1 MILVRNMEL
10 SSAQINK
17 FFLRLPLEIRN
28 MKRFG
33 FILSRFGAC
42 VIFMQCSS
50 VVAAQAQITTDSL
63 INHSLNYVDY
73 PPFVRHGE
81 PPPMK
86 PRLGIY
92 MHDFPADSVRL
103 LTHGADTIKGNKIW
117 HVTPQWSADAA
128 GLMLNDI
135 VLRVDGKTLQD
146 SVYGGDDVLNT
157 RVSTRHAG
165 DTLHFQIIRGSK
177 LIDVPVLLFTG
188 KRNTMAY
195 TEFTELGP
203 IRKNSWMQTT
213 LAEKGLT
220 HFADTIAEQIASAAD
235 MDFCTVPF
243 ANRPSPFRLNAVTY
257 LEHYPMRVG
266 ALSRLIDQKE
276 WDGVDA
282 GSGLA
287 GAIDSAAVQ
296 LGCKPKDAIMLTP
309 PKNVVALNEYFAKVQ
324 SLLDS
329 GYAPVKGMSDHLRSH
344 LDSLSYGL
352 SELLNT
358 DTNWE
363 DALDS
368 IQDPVLQLQ
377 SRTSSEKMLSGLLG
391 DADKVNLADVVSAAH
406 MLAALADTNW
416 ARDFASH
423 FPTIPLKLSEGGKE
437 DEKKVDGVDGDV
449 IMEWD
454 TPQGRCVIGGIGSNR
469 YYGDFA
475 FILDLGGDDVYDL
488 PPCKPG
494 KFRLVVDV
502 AGNDTYNG
510 SIASGVGCVDV
521 LVDCS
526 GNDVYRG
533 TRWTQ
538 GAGCLGVGILAD
550 FAGDDIY
557 TSHWCSQGAA
567 MLGIGLL
574 YDHSG
579 SDHYIADAYSQGFA
593 YTKGFGM
600 LLERS
605 GNDSYRAG
613 WKYPDDRWP
622 NRAHLAMSQGFGY
635 GMRPWSTGVGTDGGI
650 GLLSDKQGD
659 DVYDAGIFSQGGS
672 YWYSLG
678 ILHDWQGADR
688 YSAGQYSQGSGIHL
702 SFAALLDDSGDDSY
716 DAYAWLEQGN
726 AHDWS
731 SGCLEDWAGNDTYR
745 SSGASQGCGFF
756 VSFGYLLDSHGDDR
770 YYIKQSDTTDS
781 QGGGNYIA
789 PRHSGSLG
797 MLIDLGYGED
807 WYSDDRVRPGQA
819 VLKSHEGILYDD
831 GVPEKK

>member
-1 MILVRNMEL
+1 
-10 SSAQINK
+10 
-17 FFLRLPLEIRN
+17 
-28 MKRFG
+28 
-33 FILSRFGAC
+33 
-42 VIFMQCSS
+42 
-50 VVAAQAQITTDSL
+50 
-63 INHSLNYVDY
+63 
-73 PPFVRHGE
+73 
-81 PPPMK
+81 MK

-92 MHDFPADSVRL
+92 FHDFPADSVKL
-103 LTHGADTIKGNKIW
+103 LTRGKDTIKGNRIW
-117 HVTPQWSADAA
+117 HIAPHWSADRA
-128 GLMLNDI
+128 GLMLGDI
-135 VLRVDGKTLQD
+135 VLRVDGRTLQD
-146 SVYGGDDVLNT
+146 SIYGGDDVLNT
-157 RVSTRHAG
+157 RLSTMHAASPTKPG
-165 DTLHFQIIRGSK
+165 DTMHFQLIRNGQMRE
-177 LIDVPVLLFTG
+177 IAVPLFAG
-188 KRNTMAY
+188 KRTPMSY
-195 TEFTELGP
+195 LEFPELGP

-213 LAEKGLT
+213 LDSLHLT
-220 HFADTIAEQIASAAD
+220 HFADSIAEQIAGAAD
-235 MDFCTVPF
+235 IDFCDLPF
-243 ANRPSPFRLNAVTY
+243 TSRPSPFRLNAVTY
-257 LEHYPMRVG
+257 LEHHPTRVG

-276 WDGVDA
+276 WDGVNA
-282 GSGLA
+282 GPGLA
-287 GAIDSAAVQ
+287 GAIDSAVVQ
-296 LGCKPKDAIMLTP
+296 LGCKSKGTNTQPLPKT
-309 PKNVVALNEYFAKVQ
+309 KEELNAFFAKVQ

-329 GYAPVKGMSDHLRSH
+329 GYAPVRSH
-344 LDSLSYGL
+344 LGSLSYGL

-363 DALDS
+363 DSVDS
-368 IQDPVLQLQ
+368 IQDPGLQLKT
-377 SRTSSEKMLSGLLG
+377 RANAENMLTGLLG
-391 DADKVNLADVVSAAH
+391 DADKVNLTDVIAAAH
-406 MLAALADTNW
+406 LLAALADTNW
-416 ARDFASH
+416 ALGFATF
-423 FPTIPLKLSEGGKE
+423 FPSTPLMMTGK
-437 DEKKVDGVDGDV
+437 DVTASNKVDGVDGDV
-449 IMEWD
+449 VMEWD
-454 TPQGRCVIGGIGSNR
+454 TPQGRCVIGGTGPNR

-494 KFRLVVDV
+494 KFRLVVDL

-526 GNDVYRG
+526 GDDVYRG

-550 FAGDDIY
+550 FGGDDIY

-579 SDHYIADAYSQGFA
+579 SDHYIADVYSQGFA

-600 LLERS
+600 LLEQS

-650 GLLSDKQGD
+650 GLLSDAQGD

-672 YWYSLG
+672 YWYALG
-678 ILHDWQGADR
+678 ILHDRQGADR

-745 SSGASQGCGFF
+745 SSGAAQGCGFF

-770 YYIKQSDTTDS
+770 YYCKMSDTTDS

-797 MLIDLGYGED
+797 MLIDLGHGDD
-807 WYSDDRVRPGQA
+807 WYSDPRAKPGEA

>member
-1 MILVRNMEL
+1 MN
-10 SSAQINK
+10 S
-17 FFLRLPLEIRN
+17 FH
-28 MKRFG
+28 
-33 FILSRFGAC
+33 SRFMG
-42 VIFMQCSS
+42 
-50 VVAAQAQITTDSL
+50 VALFATLVLFVPSARAQITTDSL
-63 INHSLNYVDY
+63 INHSLSYVDY
-73 PPFVRHGE
+73 PPFVRQGE

-103 LTHGADTIKGNKIW
+103 LTNGKDTIKGNRIW
-117 HVTPQWSADAA
+117 HVAPQWSADMA
-128 GLMLNDI
+128 GLMMGDI
-135 VLRVDGKTLQD
+135 VLRVDGRTLQD
-146 SVYGGDDVLNT
+146 SIYGGDDVLNT
-157 RVSTRHAG
+157 RVSLKHAG
-165 DTLHFQIIRGSK
+165 DTLHFEVIRMQKMVGEV
-177 LIDVPVLLFTG
+177 LEIPVPLYTG
-188 KRNTMAY
+188 KRTPAAY
-195 TEFTELGP
+195 TDYPELGP

-213 LAEKGLT
+213 LDSLHLT
-220 HFADTIAEQIASAAD
+220 HFADSISEQIASAAD
-235 MDFCTVPF
+235 VDFCTKPF
-243 ANRPSPFRLNAVTY
+243 TERPSPFRLNAVTY
-257 LEHYPMRVG
+257 LEHNPTRVG

-276 WDGVDA
+276 WDGLDH
-282 GSGLA
+282 GQGMS

-296 LGCKPKDAIMLTP
+296 LGCLSQEGVQKTLPYSQA
-309 PKNVVALNEYFAKVQ
+309 ALNTYFSAVQ
-324 SLLDS
+324 SLLDK
-329 GYAPVKGMSDHLRSH
+329 GYAPVRSH
-344 LDSLSYGL
+344 LDALSYGL

-363 DALDS
+363 DPVDS

-377 SRTSSEKMLSGLLG
+377 ARTNAEAMLTGLLG
-391 DADKVNLADVVSAAH
+391 DADKVHLADIVSAAH
-406 MLAALADTNW
+406 MLAALADTTWVN
-416 ARDFASH
+416 AFADHYLKNSK
-423 FPTIPLKLSEGGKE
+423 PLSTRVE
-437 DEKKVDGVDGDV
+437 GVDGDV
-449 IMEWD
+449 IAEWD
-454 TPQGRCVIGGIGSNR
+454 TPEGRCVIGGTGPNR
-469 YYGDFA
+469 YYGHFA

-494 KFRLVVDV
+494 KFRLVVDLS
-502 AGNDTYNG
+502 GNDTYNG
-510 SIASGVGCVDV
+510 PIASGVGCVDV

-526 GNDVYRG
+526 GNDIYRG

-550 FAGDDIY
+550 FSGDDIY

-579 SDHYIADAYSQGFA
+579 SDHYIADVYSQGFA
-593 YTKGFGM
+593 YSKGFGM

-622 NRAHLAMSQGFGY
+622 NRAHVAMSQGFGF

-672 YWYSLG
+672 YWYALG

-745 SSGASQGCGFF
+745 SSGAAQGCGFF

-770 YYIKQSDTTDS
+770 YYCKMSDTTDS

-797 MLIDLGYGED
+797 MLIDLGHGDD
-807 WYSDDRVRPGQA
+807 WYSDPRAKPGEA

-831 GVPEKK
+831 GVPDKK

>member
-1 MILVRNMEL
+1 MKLFPTCLANGLFTFLVL
-10 SSAQINK
+10 FGTSAH
-17 FFLRLPLEIRN
+17 
-28 MKRFG
+28 
-33 FILSRFGAC
+33 S
-42 VIFMQCSS
+42 
-50 VVAAQAQITTDSL
+50 QITTDSL
-63 INHSLNYVDY
+63 INHSLSYVDY
-73 PPFVRHGE
+73 PPFMRHGE

-92 MHDFPADSVRL
+92 FHDFPADSVKL
-103 LTHGADTIKGNKIW
+103 LTHGKDTIKGNKIW
-117 HVTPQWSADAA
+117 HIAPHWSADRA
-128 GLMLNDI
+128 GLMQGDI
-135 VLRVDGKTLQD
+135 VLRVDGRTLQD
-146 SVYGGDDVLNT
+146 SIYGGDDVLNT
-157 RVSTRHAG
+157 RVSAMHAG
-165 DTLHFQIIRGSK
+165 DTMHFQLIRNGEMK
-177 LIDVPVLLFTG
+177 EVIVPLYSG
-188 KRNTMAY
+188 KRSPATY
-195 TEFTELGP
+195 SDYPELGP
-203 IRKNSWMQTT
+203 LRKNSWMQTT
-213 LAEKGLT
+213 LDSLHLT
-220 HFADTIAEQIASAAD
+220 HFADSIAEQIAGAAD
-235 MDFCTVPF
+235 IDFCDLPF
-243 ANRPSPFRLNAVTY
+243 TDRPSPFRLNAVTY
-257 LEHYPMRVG
+257 LEHHPTRVG

-276 WDGVDA
+276 WDGVNA
-282 GSGLA
+282 GPGLA
-287 GAIDSAAVQ
+287 GALDSAAVQ
-296 LGCKPKDAIMLTP
+296 LGCKPKEAVAASA
-309 PKNVVALNEYFAKVQ
+309 PKSVEELNAYFAKVQ
-324 SLLDS
+324 SLLDR
-329 GYAPVKGMSDHLRSH
+329 GYAPVRSH
-344 LDSLSYGL
+344 LDTLSNGL
-352 SELLNT
+352 SELLNV

-363 DALDS
+363 DAVDS
-368 IQDPVLQLQ
+368 IQDPVLQLNAR
-377 SRTSSEKMLSGLLG
+377 SNAEKMLTGLLG
-391 DADKVNLADVVSAAH
+391 DADKVHLADIVSAAH
-406 MLAALADTNW
+406 LLATLADTDW
-416 ARDFASH
+416 SRKFAAQ
-423 FPTIPLKLSEGGKE
+423 FFDLAEEKPPLQ
-437 DEKKVDGVDGDV
+437 KVPGVDGNV
-449 IMEWD
+449 VAEWD
-454 TPQGRCVIGGIGSNR
+454 TPEGRCVIGGFGPNR

-475 FILDLGGDDVYDL
+475 FILDLGGNDVYDL

-494 KFRLVVDV
+494 AFRLVVDI

-521 LVDCS
+521 LVDCQ

-538 GAGCLGVGILAD
+538 GAGCLGVGVLAD
-550 FAGDDIY
+550 FGGDDIY

-567 MLGIGLL
+567 MLGVGLL

-579 SDHYIADAYSQGFA
+579 SDHYIADVYAQGFA

-600 LLERS
+600 LLDRF

-650 GLLSDKQGD
+650 GLLSDVQGD

-678 ILHDWQGADR
+678 ILHDRQGADR

-745 SSGASQGCGFF
+745 SSGAAQGCGFF

-770 YYIKQSDTTDS
+770 YYCKMSDTTDS

-797 MLIDLGYGED
+797 MLIDLGHGDD
-807 WYSDDRVRPGQA
+807 WYSDPRAKPGEV
-819 VLKSHEGILYDD
+819 VLKSHDGILYDD